1 MANYKAASI
10 EQDFMFVDEDGNPI
24 ESNGE
29 NLIYVDD
36 AGREIQTEKA
46 VRMLESGDF
55 IDTRV
60 LYEDKNKKKALSHM
74 AGEARVRD
82 QIRDEIVAKAYQMAL
97 IKDPNALARNR
108 AEEQAFLKIN
118 KPKND
123 DFHNAPPV
131 HHYQQQQQQQQQPQH
146 QQPQHQ
152 QQTSHHRNS
161 QSHQT
166 PVQQRLSSQQRQRA
180 ADEQARHRADDQARL
195 KAQAQARSRAEAVE
209 KARAEQAN
217 AFARNRSHSTER
229 SLHQQ
234 QQQHQQQ
241 LNQQQA
247 QMRSRNATPIT
258 PMRLERS
265 ASRGSNHRGKENLLQ
280 QQQLHQQQQNR
291 LNKPVEQSK
300 TKEDQMLSLLKNQL
314 LKKQQELMPAASS
327 DKLNQ
332 QHASTKHQPLRRD
345 ASKILVNKNTSYY

>member
-1 MANYKAASI
+1 
-10 EQDFMFVDEDGNPI
+10 
-24 ESNGE
+24 
-29 NLIYVDD
+29 VDD
-36 AGREIQTEKA
+36 AGREIQTERA

-123 DFHNAPPV
+123 DFHNAPPPS
-131 HHYQQQQQQQQQPQH
+131 HHYQQQQQPPPQQQH
-146 QQPQHQ
+146 QQTP
-152 QQTSHHRNS
+152 HHRLN
-161 QSHQT
+161 QSHQP
-166 PVQQRLSSQQRQRA
+166 PVQQQRLSSQQRQRA
-180 ADEQARHRADDQARL
+180 AEEQARHRADEQARL
-195 KAQAQARSRAEAVE
+195 KAQAQARTRAEAVE

-234 QQQHQQQ
+234 PPQHQQLQQQH
-241 LNQQQA
+241 QQQA

-280 QQQLHQQQQNR
+280 QQQQN
-291 LNKPVEQSK
+291 K
-300 TKEDQMLSLLKNQL
+300 
-314 LKKQQELMPAASS
+314 
-327 DKLNQ
+327 
-332 QHASTKHQPLRRD
+332 
-345 ASKILVNKNTSYY
+345 

>member
-1 MANYKAASI
+1 M
-10 EQDFMFVDEDGNPI
+10 DEDGNPI

-36 AGREIQTEKA
+36 SGREIASERA
-46 VRMLESGDF
+46 MRMLESGDY

-60 LYEDKNKKKALSHM
+60 LYEDKTKKKAFNHM

-97 IKDPNALARNR
+97 IKDPNSLARNR

-118 KPKND
+118 KPKQQD
-123 DFHNAPPV
+123 DYGFNSAPPPLSSSSMG
-131 HHYQQQQQQQQQPQH
+131 HHQQQQPP
-146 QQPQHQ
+146 PQH
-152 QQTSHHRNS
+152 RINP
-161 QSHQT
+161 SHQSSSS
-166 PVQQRLSSQQRQRA
+166 QQRLSSQPRQRA
-180 ADEQARHRADDQARL
+180 LADEQARHRADEQARL
-195 KAQAQARSRAEAVE
+195 KAQAQMRARAEAAE

-217 AFARNRSHSTER
+217 AFSRNRSRSTER

-234 QQQHQQQ
+234 LPPQH
-241 LNQQQA
+241 QQQA

-280 QQQLHQQQQNR
+280 QQQL
-291 LNKPVEQSK
+291 
-300 TKEDQMLSLLKNQL
+300 
-314 LKKQQELMPAASS
+314 
-327 DKLNQ
+327 Q
-332 QHASTKHQPLRRD
+332 QHS
-345 ASKILVNKNTSYY
+345 NK